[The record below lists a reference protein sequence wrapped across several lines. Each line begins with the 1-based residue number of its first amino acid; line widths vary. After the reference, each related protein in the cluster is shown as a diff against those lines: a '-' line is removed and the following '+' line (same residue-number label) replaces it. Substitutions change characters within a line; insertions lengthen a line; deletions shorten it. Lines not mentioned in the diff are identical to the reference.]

1 MSTLSQLAAYP
12 FLPGARDHLARLSL
26 SLDLLADMPAL
37 QDRTSQR
44 IHQVLDHGYSL
55 PAHDPEIELLSFAAA
70 GMICA
75 AVQSDFLSNTWAKHE
90 ARRIEDSLQQEPANF
105 LDEVVH
111 HFGWRTKRAE
121 PPYEVA
127 VPFNDYVSH
136 TQALR
141 DPEWRLVNRLVNEG
155 YLSLTRREMATLVA
169 VDVARWIRGRIDQ
182 VGRIQVPESVQPLI
196 EEIGEAAARVE
207 ARLRGIREM
216 RGRWEPP
223 WVPVLLR
230 GVGKG
235 MRDEA
240 AIRLTS
246 YYVNVRRLP
255 DEQTLEILIDWNT
268 KNQPPIGR
276 VSDDPSN
283 IAQYFEAKIKSA
295 RRGRYVYGPND
306 TLVKQLI
313 QQTPRT

>member
-1 MSTLSQLAAYP
+1 MFTLSQLATYP
-12 FLPGARDHLARLSL
+12 FLPGAREYLARLSV
-26 SLDLLADMPAL
+26 SLDLLAESPEL
-37 QDRTSQR
+37 RDRTQER
-44 IHQVLDHGYSL
+44 IHQALDHRYVL
-55 PAHDPEIELLSFAAA
+55 PGHNPELELLSFAGA

-75 AVQSDFLSNTWAKHE
+75 AVQSDVLSKTWPRAE
-90 ARRIEDSLQQEPANF
+90 ARRIERSLQQEPAGL
-105 LDEVVH
+105 LDQMVE
-111 HFGWRTKRAE
+111 HFGWRTRSAE
-121 PPYEVA
+121 SPYEVA

-136 TQALR
+136 TQPLR
-141 DPEWRLVNRLVNEG
+141 DSRWRLVNRAVNEG
-155 YLSLTRREMATLVA
+155 YVSLTRKEMTTLIS
-169 VDVARWIRGRIDQ
+169 VDAARWIRSRIDQ

-196 EEIGEAAARVE
+196 GEIGEAAARVE
-207 ARLRGIREM
+207 ARLRGMART

-223 WVPVLLR
+223 WVPMLLR

-240 AIRLTS
+240 AIRLAS

-255 DEQTLEILIDWNT
+255 DDQIIEILINWNK

-283 IAQYFEAKIKSA
+283 IAQYFETKIKSA

-306 TLVKQLI
+306 TLVKQLV
-313 QQTPRT
+313 QRAPRT

>member
-1 MSTLSQLAAYP
+1 MFTLSQLAAYP
-12 FLPGARDHLARLSL
+12 FLPGAREYLARLSV
-26 SLDLLADMPAL
+26 SLDLLAESPEL
-37 QDRTSQR
+37 HERTSQR
-44 IHQVLDHGYSL
+44 IHQALDHRYVL
-55 PAHDPEIELLSFAAA
+55 PGHNPELELLSFAGA

-75 AVQSDFLSNTWAKHE
+75 AVQSDLLSKTWARAE
-90 ARRIEDSLQQEPANF
+90 ARRMERSLKQEPSGF
-105 LDEVVH
+105 LNKVVQ
-111 HFGWRTKRAE
+111 HFRWLTRSAE
-121 PPYEVA
+121 PPYEA
-127 VPFNDYVSH
+127 AIPFNEYVSR
-136 TQALR
+136 TQPLR
-141 DPEWRLVNRLVNEG
+141 GPQWRLVNRRMNGG
-155 YLSLTRREMATLVA
+155 YVYLTRGEMSTLIS

-196 EEIGEAAARVE
+196 GEVGEAAARVE
-207 ARLRGIREM
+207 ARLRGIGRM

-223 WVPVLLR
+223 WVPLLLR

-255 DEQTLEILIDWNT
+255 DDQIIEIMIDWNK

-283 IAQYFEAKIKSA
+283 ITQYFDSKIRSA

-306 TLVKQLI
+306 TLVKQLM
-313 QQTPRT
+313 QPRPRI

>member
-1 MSTLSQLAAYP
+1 MFTLSQLASYP
-12 FLPGARDHLARLSL
+12 FLPGAREYLARLSV
-26 SLDLLADMPAL
+26 SLDLLGQSPAL
-37 QDRTSQR
+37 RERTSQR
-44 IHQVLDHGYSL
+44 IHQALDHRYVL
-55 PAHDPEIELLSFAAA
+55 PGHDPELELLSFAAA

-75 AVQSDFLSNTWAKHE
+75 AVQSDLLSNTWARAE
-90 ARRIEDSLQQEPANF
+90 AHRIERSLQQEPTNL
-105 LDEVVH
+105 LDKLVQH
-111 HFGWRTKRAE
+111 LGWRASSAE
-121 PPYEVA
+121 PPYEIA
-127 VPFNDYVSH
+127 VPFNEYVSR
-136 TQALR
+136 TQPL
-141 DPEWRLVNRLVNEG
+141 PGSHWRLINRLVSEG
-155 YLSLTRREMATLVA
+155 YVSLTRREMATLISVEIS
-169 VDVARWIRGRIDQ
+169 RWIRGRIDQ

-196 EEIGEAAARVE
+196 GEIGEAAARVE
-207 ARLRGIREM
+207 AKLRGIREM

-223 WVPVLLR
+223 WVPILLR
-230 GVGKG
+230 GVGRG

-246 YYVNVRRLP
+246 YYVNVRRLS